1 VPCVGVRRVV
11 PLRID
16 RRDELRDSIVVSLTT
31 PLAPRTAEPFGR
43 VQPDRA
49 GVTLDS
55 QFASGRVR
63 IRSAWVA
70 EDDPHSV
77 IEAVICEWDRV
88 AAVGQVLSVEFGG
101 RNSAADGVRV
111 LDGDLVR

>member
-1 VPCVGVRRVV
+1 MPCVGVRRVV
-11 PLRID
+11 PLRVD

-49 GVTLDS
+49 GVTLNP
-55 QFASGRVR
+55 QLASGRDR
-63 IRSAWVA
+63 TRSAWVA